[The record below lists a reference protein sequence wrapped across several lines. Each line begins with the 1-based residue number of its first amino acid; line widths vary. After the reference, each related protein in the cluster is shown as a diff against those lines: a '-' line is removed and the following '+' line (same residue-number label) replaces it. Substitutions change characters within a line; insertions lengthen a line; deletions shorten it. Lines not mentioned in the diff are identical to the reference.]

1 MRVNMPASGSL
12 SSFSSRNVLV
22 VDDEASMRM
31 ALEMS
36 YGQRGWQVEAAS
48 GKTEALDRFR
58 GGRHPLVVSDVRMPN
73 GDGFE
78 LMRALRGIAPD
89 TSVILLTAFGAVDDA
104 VVAMKSGASEYLTK
118 PIAFAQLLDLS
129 EQLVSRKQ
137 TRAKTLVSS
146 HAAMVG
152 SSAALVR
159 AVAQAKQAAASDADI
174 LIEAESGTGKELLAR
189 MVHAASA
196 RSEHPFVAVNCAAL
210 PESLLE
216 SELFGHARGAFTGAI
231 TAQPGKFEVA
241 NGGTLLLDEVGEMPL
256 SLQPKLL
263 RVLQEREFYRVGDTR
278 PVKVD
283 VRVIATT
290 NRKLAVMVNEGTF
303 RADLY
308 YRLNVIPLS
317 LPPLRER
324 REDIRQLA
332 QHFARMFSTS
342 QSAQDLPETLLAQLE
357 QHSWPGN
364 IRELA
369 NLIRRRIALQ
379 GLDDE
384 FDPECRSDRS
394 GGGEFQ
400 KGELIHAFQPT
411 LPRSAATLTPA
422 NALSPG
428 MSMQTA
434 EKRLLEVTLDATRGN
449 RSRAAEMLGISLRT
463 VRNKIREYQLPPRRD
478 YGCLHD

>member
-1 MRVNMPASGSL
+1 MRMNMAAGGSP
-12 SSFSSRNVLV
+12 SSFSSHHVLV

-48 GKTEALDRFR
+48 GKAEALDRFR
-58 GGRHPLVVSDVRMPN
+58 RRRHPLVVSDVRMPN

-89 TSVILLTAFGAVDDA
+89 TSVILLTAFGAVNDA
-104 VVAMKSGASEYLTK
+104 VSAMKSGACEYLTK

-129 EQLVSRKQ
+129 EQVVLRKQ
-137 TRAKTLVSS
+137 NRAKTLVSS
-146 HAAMVG
+146 HADMVG
-152 SSAALVR
+152 SSAALGR
-159 AVAQAKQAAASDADI
+159 AVAQARQAAASDADI
-174 LIEAESGTGKELLAR
+174 LIEAESGTGKEMLAR
-189 MVHAASA
+189 MVHAASP

-216 SELFGHARGAFTGAI
+216 SELFGHVRGAFTGAI

-263 RVLQEREFYRVGDTR
+263 RVLQEREFYRLGDAR
-278 PVKVD
+278 PVNVD

-290 NRKLAVMVNEGTF
+290 NRKLTTMVSEGTF

-332 QHFARMFSTS
+332 QHFAQMFSAPES
-342 QSAQDLPETLLAQLE
+342 SQDLPETLLAQLE

-369 NLIRRRIALQ
+369 NLIRRSIALQ
-379 GLDDE
+379 GSGDE
-384 FDPECRSDRS
+384 FRGDRLR
-394 GGGEFQ
+394 GDEFQ
-400 KGELIHAFQPT
+400 KDSVVVHDFQPSP
-411 LPRSAATLTPA
+411 LHIAGTLTPA
-422 NALSPG
+422 SALSPG

-434 EKRLLEVTLDATRGN
+434 EKRLLEMTLEATRGN